1 MLEVTMTLCFREDNH
16 YDALK
21 KFHAMIQGQAS
32 QPGDIPWRVFG

>member
-21 KFHAMIQGQAS
+21 KFHAMIQGQAI
-32 QPGDIPWRVFG
+32 QPGDIP